1 MEQSKPVPGNMISA
15 NSIGISEVAN
25 TQEKQGISTRSKAIT
40 KTSRGNLGQAADDN
54 GSDSVSYSS
63 LF

>member
-1 MEQSKPVPGNMISA
+1 MEQSKPVPANMIST

-40 KTSRGNLGQAADDN
+40 KTSRGNLG
-54 GSDSVSYSS
+54 
-63 LF
+63 